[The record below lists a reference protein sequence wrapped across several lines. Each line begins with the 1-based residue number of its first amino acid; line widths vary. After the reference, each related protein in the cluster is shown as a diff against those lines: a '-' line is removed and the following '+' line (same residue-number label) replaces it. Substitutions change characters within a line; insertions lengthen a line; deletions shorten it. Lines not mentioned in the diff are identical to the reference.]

1 MNWNNPEM
9 EIQYSNG
16 MPYNSLGSFV
26 DFFGG
31 VAYDHVNF
39 IFADPSSYSQENVY
53 PSMSN
58 NFYKY
63 GFTEPG
69 SFSYYNYNYGDNYLF
84 SNQSLGN
91 GEYTSRPTENPHPL
105 TNEQT
110 TASRGQRGGIAGP
123 NADSIP
129 MECPRN
135 HQSNR
140 EEVVWQD
147 NIDPDNMTYEELLE
161 LGEVVGTQSR
171 GLPEDLISCLPVSK
185 YKRSLFSRKRSRKE
199 RCVIC
204 QMEYKR
210 GDKRMTLPCKH
221 IYHADCC
228 RKWLG
233 INKACPICYTEV
245 RVDVQKH

>member
-1 MNWNNPEM
+1 MNWNSEL

-16 MPYNSLGSFV
+16 MPYNSIGSFV

-39 IFADPSSYSQENVY
+39 IFADTSAYPQENVY
-53 PSMSN
+53 SSMSN

-69 SFSYYNYNYGDNYLF
+69 NFSYYNYNYGDGYLV
-84 SNQSLGN
+84 SNQIPDIGQ
-91 GEYTSRPTENPHPL
+91 YTSRPAENPSLL
-105 TNEQT
+105 TNQQ
-110 TASRGQRGGIAGP
+110 TASRAQREGNASS
-123 NADSIP
+123 NADSIT
-129 MECPRN
+129 MECPHN

-140 EEVVWQD
+140 DEVVWQD
-147 NIDPDNMTYEELLE
+147 NIDLDNMTYEELLE

-210 GDKRMTLPCKH
+210 GDRRMTLPCNH

-245 RVDVQKH
+245 RADAQKR